1 MKELTKKQ
9 QETISKNLR
18 AFCHNY
24 GPIKIIRQDYG
35 PGFYVYS
42 PADIARGIIASLFIV
57 PISIQ
62 NRILTLPEI
71 SISVVQRNF
80 P

>member
-18 AFCHNY
+18 AFIYNF
-24 GPIKIIRQDYG
+24 GPVKIIRQDYG

-42 PADIARGIIASLFIV
+42 PADSKTYVHYCGNIDYLNGWLYGA
-57 PISIQ
+57 
-62 NRILTLPEI
+62 
-71 SISVVQRNF
+71 VQALYVLKEVKKQ
-80 P
+80 